1 MGDTMN
7 ISYKEDILPVS
18 ELKKNTRRVLE
29 QVHRTQRPVIVT
41 VNGKANSVLIDVDS
55 YEKQLKALNLA
66 SLLLEAEK
74 DIKENKFRSV
84 DSFLKEFK
92 GDQKI

>member
-1 MGDTMN
+1 MN

-29 QVHRTQRPVIVT
+29 QVRRTQRPVILT
-41 VNGKANSVLIDVDS
+41 VNGKASSVLIDVDS
-55 YEKQLKALNLA
+55 YERQMKALNLS

-74 DIKENKFRSV
+74 DIKENKIRPV

-92 GDQKI
+92 RDQSL

>member
-1 MGDTMN
+1 MS

-29 QVHRTQRPVIVT
+29 QVRRTQRPVILT
-41 VNGKANSVLIDVDS
+41 VNGKASSVLIDVDS
-55 YEKQLKALNLA
+55 YERQMKALSLS
-66 SLLLEAEK
+66 SLLLEAENE
-74 DIKENKFRSV
+74 IKENKIRPV

-92 GDQKI
+92 RDQSL

>member
-1 MGDTMN
+1 MN

-29 QVHRTQRPVIVT
+29 QVHKTQRPVILT

-55 YEKQLKALNLA
+55 YEKQMRALNL
-66 SLLLEAEK
+66 SNLLLKAEK
-74 DIKENKFRSV
+74 DIKDNKIRPV

-92 GDQKI
+92 RDQSL

>member
-1 MGDTMN
+1 MN

-29 QVHRTQRPVIVT
+29 QVRRTQRPVILT
-41 VNGKANSVLIDVDS
+41 VNGKASSVLIDVDS
-55 YEKQLKALNLA
+55 YERQMKALNLS

-74 DIKENKFRSV
+74 DIKENNIRPV

-92 GDQKI
+92 RGQSL

>member
-1 MGDTMN
+1 MN

-29 QVHRTQRPVIVT
+29 QVRRTQRPVILT
-41 VNGKANSVLIDVDS
+41 VNGKARSVLIDVDS
-55 YEKQLKALNLA
+55 YERQMKALSLS

-74 DIKENKFRSV
+74 DIKENKIRPV

-92 GDQKI
+92 RDQSL

>member
-1 MGDTMN
+1 MN
-7 ISYKEDILPVS
+7 INYKEDILPVS

-29 QVHRTQRPVIVT
+29 QVRRTQRPVILT

-55 YEKQLKALNLA
+55 YEKQMQALNLG

-74 DIKENKFRSV
+74 DIKENNIRSA
-84 DSFLKEFK
+84 DTFLKDFK
-92 GDQKI
+92 RDKNL

>member
-1 MGDTMN
+1 MS

-29 QVHRTQRPVIVT
+29 QVRKTQRPVILT

-55 YEKQLKALNLA
+55 YEKQMKALNLA
-66 SLLLEAEK
+66 GLLLEAEK
-74 DIKENKFRSV
+74 DITGSKLRPV

-92 GDQKI
+92 RDQKL

>member
-1 MGDTMN
+1 MN

-29 QVHRTQRPVIVT
+29 QVRRTQRPVILT
-41 VNGKANSVLIDVDS
+41 VNGKASSVLIDVDS
-55 YEKQLKALNLA
+55 YERQMKALSLS

-74 DIKENKFRSV
+74 DIKENKIRPV

-92 GDQKI
+92 RDQSL

>member
-1 MGDTMN
+1 MN
-7 ISYKEDILPVS
+7 IYYKEDILPVS

-29 QVHRTQRPVIVT
+29 QVRRTQRPVILT

-55 YEKQLKALNLA
+55 YEKQMQALNLG

-74 DIKENKFRSV
+74 DIKENNIRSA
-84 DSFLKEFK
+84 DTFLKDFK
-92 GDQKI
+92 RDKNL

>member
-1 MGDTMN
+1 MN

-29 QVHRTQRPVIVT
+29 QVRRTQRPVILT
-41 VNGKANSVLIDVDS
+41 VNGKASSVLIDVDS
-55 YEKQLKALNLA
+55 YERQMKALSL
-66 SLLLEAEK
+66 STLLLEAEK
-74 DIKENKFRSV
+74 DIMKNNIRPV

-92 GDQKI
+92 RDQSL

>member
-1 MGDTMN
+1 MMN

-29 QVHRTQRPVIVT
+29 QVRRTQRPVILT
-41 VNGKANSVLIDVDS
+41 VNGKASSVLIDVDS
-55 YEKQLKALNLA
+55 YEKQLKALNL
-66 SLLLEAEK
+66 SGLLFEAEK
-74 DIKENKFRSV
+74 DIRQGKIRPV

-92 GDQKI
+92 RDQNL

>member
-1 MGDTMN
+1 MN

-29 QVHRTQRPVIVT
+29 QVRRTQRPVILT
-41 VNGKANSVLIDVDS
+41 VNGKASSVLIDVDS
-55 YEKQLKALNLA
+55 YEKQIKALNLS

-74 DIKENKFRSV
+74 DIMENNVRPV
-84 DSFLKEFK
+84 DSFLKDFK
-92 GDQKI
+92 HDKNV

>member
-1 MGDTMN
+1 MN

-29 QVHRTQRPVIVT
+29 QVRRNQRPVILT
-41 VNGKANSVLIDVDS
+41 VNGKASSVLIDVDS
-55 YEKQLKALNLA
+55 YEKQMKALNLS
-66 SLLLEAEK
+66 SLLLQAEK
-74 DIKENKFRSV
+74 DIKDSKIRPV

-92 GDQKI
+92 REQNI

>member
-1 MGDTMN
+1 MN

-29 QVHRTQRPVIVT
+29 QVRRTQRPVILT

-92 GDQKI
+92 RDQNI

>member
-1 MGDTMN
+1 MN

-29 QVHRTQRPVIVT
+29 QVRRTQRPVILT

-55 YEKQLKALNLA
+55 YEKQMKALNLS
-66 SLLLEAEK
+66 SLLFEAEK
-74 DIKENKFRSV
+74 DIKESKIRPV

-92 GDQKI
+92 GDQNL

>member
-1 MGDTMN
+1 MS

-29 QVHRTQRPVIVT
+29 QVRRTRRPVILT
-41 VNGKANSVLIDVDS
+41 VNGKASSVLIDVDS
-55 YEKQLKALNLA
+55 YEKQMKALNLS
-66 SLLLEAEK
+66 SLLLASEK
-74 DIKENKFRSV
+74 DIKESKVRPV

-92 GDQKI
+92 RDQNI

>member
-1 MGDTMN
+1 MN

-29 QVHRTQRPVIVT
+29 QVRRTQRPVILT

-55 YEKQLKALNLA
+55 YEKQMKALNLA
-66 SLLLEAEK
+66 GMLLQAEK
-74 DIKENKFRSV
+74 DITESKIRPV

-92 GDQKI
+92 RDQNL

>member
-1 MGDTMN
+1 MS

-29 QVHRTQRPVIVT
+29 QVRKTQRPVILT

-55 YEKQLKALNLA
+55 YEKQMKALNLA
-66 SLLLEAEK
+66 GLLLDAEK
-74 DIKENKFRSV
+74 DITESKFRSV

-92 GDQKI
+92 RDQKL

>member
-1 MGDTMN
+1 MN

-29 QVHRTQRPVIVT
+29 QVRRTQRPVVLT
-41 VNGKANSVLIDVDS
+41 VNGKASSVLIDVES
-55 YEKQLKALNLA
+55 YEKQMKALNL
-66 SLLLEAEK
+66 SGLLLEAEK
-74 DIKENKFRSV
+74 DIREGKIRPV

-92 GDQKI
+92 RDQNL